1 MAKAK
6 KRVRRSKRTA
16 TEWNIGQPLEF
27 PPVRNR
33 DINRGINRIA
43 REVVEEAMRGP
54 FKRQKRKKK

>member
-27 PPVRNR
+27 PPVKNR
-33 DINRGINRIA
+33 DINRIA
-43 REVVEEAMRGP
+43 REVVEQAMRGP
-54 FKRQKRKKK
+54 FKRKRQKRKKK